1 YSQAAIRL
9 TNDMISEGK
18 RLLEAMGI
26 PIVQAPSEGEAEAA
40 YINSIGMSWTAAS
53 QDYDSILFGAK
64 RLIRNLTIS
73 GKRKLPNKDVY
84 VEITPELIETDLLL
98 KKLEI
103 TREQL
108 IDVAILIGTDY
119 NPGGIKG
126 IGPEKALKIIKKY
139 GKLEKAIEYGE
150 IPKIQ
155 ITFDINEI
163 RNLFLNPQVVKPE
176 KELQLETPREDEI
189 IEILV
194 NEHNFNEERVRNGLQ
209 RLNKAIREI
218 RDISRQ
224 TGLDQWF

>member
-1 YSQAAIRL
+1 
-9 TNDMISEGK
+9 
-18 RLLEAMGI
+18 
-26 PIVQAPSEGEAEAA
+26 
-40 YINSIGMSWTAAS
+40 
-53 QDYDSILFGAK
+53 
-64 RLIRNLTIS
+64 
-73 GKRKLPNKDVY
+73 
-84 VEITPELIETDLLL
+84 
-98 KKLEI
+98 
-103 TREQL
+103 L

>member
-1 YSQAAIRL
+1 
-9 TNDMISEGK
+9 
-18 RLLEAMGI
+18 
-26 PIVQAPSEGEAEAA
+26 
-40 YINSIGMSWTAAS
+40 
-53 QDYDSILFGAK
+53 
-64 RLIRNLTIS
+64 
-73 GKRKLPNKDVY
+73 
-84 VEITPELIETDLLL
+84 
-98 KKLEI
+98 
-103 TREQL
+103 
-108 IDVAILIGTDY
+108 Y

-176 KELQLETPREDEI
+176 KELQIETPREDEI